1 MSHPSHRRASS
12 DVSRMTR
19 TSRLLQVATISMVMM
34 GAGSAHADVSSW
46 LFVGGGAHWLSE
58 QKSGYEIAPARQLD
72 LGLGTPPSGP
82 LVLGVLTRSL
92 THFGRGTD
100 LALALRATTREFS
113 SGGFGLALD
122 AGAYKRWWGMESAG
136 PMASLQLGAPYGLQL
151 SLNGALGSDDHKT
164 FGITFGIDLLRL
176 TVHRLA
182 GEQWWKNPRP
192 AWRPDTA
199 P

>member
-58 QKSGYEIAPARQLD
+58 QKSGYEIAPAMQLD

-82 LVLGVLTRSL
+82 VSLDLTLRSR
-92 THFGRGTD
+92 FWSGTD
-100 LALALRATTREFS
+100 LPCVAGHTREFS
-113 SGGFGLALD
+113 SGGFGLAL
-122 AGAYKRWWGMESAG
+122 APVLTNVGGAWNQPAPWLLTTRRPLRVATL
-136 PMASLQLGAPYGLQL
+136 AQRRLGV
-151 SLNGALGSDDHKT
+151 
-164 FGITFGIDLLRL
+164 R
-176 TVHRLA
+176 
-182 GEQWWKNPRP
+182 RP
-192 AWRPDTA
+192 
-199 P
+199 